1 MGMFNNKVGFKLFG
15 FSDPTISKTTV
26 CILGIFLIGI
36 VACQE
41 SAVRTKLDI
50 PPKQPEAIIE
60 EKAKK
65 ADAFEITDAQCVLC
79 HPKQPQ
85 TIKIYGGK
93 HETQVG
99 CSDCHLEHPPKGTK
113 AVPECSMC
121 HCEKAHYQL
130 DQCGSCHT
138 DTHAPLNLTLEGEI
152 SDPCLACH
160 MQQGDELANHPS
172 AHTEMACNEC
182 HYEHRK
188 VLNCM
193 ECHSKHTEDM
203 NFEFCKSCHPVH
215 MPLVVTYSE
224 DTPSEYCSACH
235 GEALGL
241 LEQNTTK
248 HHDLSCAYCH
258 KNKHKTVPSCYAC
271 HDKPHPDALMQK
283 FHTCAMCHDTAH
295 NLNRLSGQ
303 VGKWSSRKLEF
314 KGLTIQRH

>member
-36 VACQE
+36 VACQG

-65 ADAFEITDAQCVLC
+65 AGAFEITDAQCVLC

-85 TIKIYGGK
+85 TIKAYGGK
-93 HETQVG
+93 HKTQVG

-113 AVPECSMC
+113 AVPECGMC

-130 DQCGSCHT
+130 NQCGACHT

-152 SDPCLACH
+152 SEPCLACH

-215 MPLVVTYSE
+215 MPIVVTYSE

-271 HDKPHPDALMQK
+271 HDKPHPDALIQK
-283 FHTCAMCHDTAH
+283 FPTCAVCHDTAH
-295 NLNRLSGQ
+295 NLNRLIGR
-303 VGKWSSRKLEF
+303 VGEEMVE
-314 KGLTIQRH
+314 

>member
-160 MQQGDELANHPS
+160 MQQGEELANHPS